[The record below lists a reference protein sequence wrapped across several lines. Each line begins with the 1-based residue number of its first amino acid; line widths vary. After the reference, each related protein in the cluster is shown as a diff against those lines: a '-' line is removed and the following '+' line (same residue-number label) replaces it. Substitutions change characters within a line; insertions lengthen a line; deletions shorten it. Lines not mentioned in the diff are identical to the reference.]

1 MVFVLACTFV
11 QLCWWDC
18 LKLVSQ

>member
-11 QLCWWDC
+11 QFCWWDC